1 MKLERGKFR
10 SLILKICGG
19 GRSPLL
25 KDDGVIPSDS
35 AIGARFPQGGFAT
48 ILHK

>member
-19 GRSPLL
+19 VHSPLL

-48 ILHK
+48 ISRK